1 MNKKALLPGVFLP
14 LMMGSAALTNTLRN
28 PRMEGVH
35 TVDILSIFAAGLCF
49 GAAFV
54 SLVRILRGKA

>member
-1 MNKKALLPGVFLP
+1 
-14 LMMGSAALTNTLRN
+14 MMGSAALTNTLRN